1 MTMLAVFSK
10 QAFLN
15 LLLGLPP
22 FLLALTVH
30 EFTHGWI
37 ANRKGDRTAALQGR
51 LTLNPLSHIDLIGT
65 LLFPLMLTLLGS
77 RVIFGWAK
85 PVPVN
90 PYNFRNPRKDNMLV
104 ALGGPLSNFALA
116 MLLAF
121 LLRLLFWF
129 PGPHVIQDSPYLWP
143 LAQMLLAGTEI
154 SIYLGLFNLIP
165 IHPLDGSH
173 ILEGLLPADKAMA
186 YSRLSPYGFIILLAL
201 LYTGVFD
208 RIVTPIFNILRVLLF
223 SLMGI

>member
-1 MTMLAVFSK
+1 MIAVFTK

-22 FLLALTVH
+22 FLLALSVH

-37 ANRKGDRTAALQGR
+37 AHRKGDHTAALQGR
-51 LTLNPLSHIDLIGT
+51 LTLNPLSHIDIIGT
-65 LLFPLMLTLLGS
+65 FLFPLMLTLLGS

-116 MLLAF
+116 IVLAF

-129 PGPHVIQDSPYLWP
+129 PGPQAVHGSAYLWP
-143 LAQMLLAGTEI
+143 LAQMLLAGAEI

-186 YSRLSPYGFIILLAL
+186 FSRLAPYGFIILLAL
-201 LYTGVFD
+201 LYTG
-208 RIVTPIFNILRVLLF
+208 IFNRVITPLFSILRALLF
-223 SLMGI
+223 ALMGI